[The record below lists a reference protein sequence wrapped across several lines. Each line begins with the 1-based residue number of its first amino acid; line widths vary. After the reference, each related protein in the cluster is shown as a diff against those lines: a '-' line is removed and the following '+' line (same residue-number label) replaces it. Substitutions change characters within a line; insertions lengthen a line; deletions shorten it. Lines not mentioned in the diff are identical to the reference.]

1 MGLSDRLTSAFIS
14 AKDATTEDL
23 AFRINGGADFLCI
36 CTRTHS
42 IHMHLVLAR
51 HGLEEVFPTRSG
63 ARSTRRDTDRLE
75 DLPRFDVV
83 HTAIAFDSLLLPLTF
98 GPTE

>member
-1 MGLSDRLTSAFIS
+1 MILSDRLTSAFIS

-42 IHMHLVLAR
+42 IHMHLILGGHCLQKVLPTGSGWLLAIR
-51 HGLEEVFPTRSG
+51 RPGIAWDTYRGLM
-63 ARSTRRDTDRLE
+63 
-75 DLPRFDVV
+75 
-83 HTAIAFDSLLLPLTF
+83 
-98 GPTE
+98 

>member
-1 MGLSDRLTSAFIS
+1 MILSGRLTSAFIS

-42 IHMHLVLAR
+42 IHMHLILGG
-51 HGLEEVFPTRSG
+51 HGLQELQQAGTAAAS
-63 ARSTRRDTDRLE
+63 DD
-75 DLPRFDVV
+75 PR
-83 HTAIAFDSLLLPLTF
+83 
-98 GPTE
+98 

>member
-42 IHMHLVLAR
+42 IHMHLILGR
-51 HGLEEVFPTRSG
+51 HCLEEVFPAGSG
-63 ARSTRRDTDRLE
+63 GLLTKMRPE
-75 DLPRFDVV
+75 
-83 HTAIAFDSLLLPLTF
+83 IAWETYRGLM
-98 GPTE
+98 